1 MEEYTEVEAYKHLL
15 SVTENI
21 ILSLSTQQEILKKYE
36 TLKKSILSKIITK
49 DSSHSTLL
57 LDLYRDQID
66 SMLKCVTMFE
76 NEIEG
81 EMSKSTFL
89 SGVQPILAELNG
101 KIGRAEKKVKGEKF

>member
-1 MEEYTEVEAYKHLL
+1 
-15 SVTENI
+15 
-21 ILSLSTQQEILKKYE
+21 
-36 TLKKSILSKIITK
+36 
-49 DSSHSTLL
+49 
-57 LDLYRDQID
+57 
-66 SMLKCVTMFE
+66 MFE